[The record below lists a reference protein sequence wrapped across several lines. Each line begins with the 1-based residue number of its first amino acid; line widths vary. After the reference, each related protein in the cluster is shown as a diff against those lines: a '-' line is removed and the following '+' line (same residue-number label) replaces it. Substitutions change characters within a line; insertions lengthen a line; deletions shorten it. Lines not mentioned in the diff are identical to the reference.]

1 MNLVGLQDF
10 ASRKVTEL
18 SGGQSQRVAI
28 ARATAKNPEIIFADE
43 PTGALDEATGKDIL
57 TLLKGLS
64 RDRLVVA
71 VSHDRKF
78 AEEFGDRIIE
88 LADGKIERDS
98 DGSYRDE
105 PCRTGSARAEELNS
119 PKLPLKTA
127 LRLGCG
133 NLLRRPART
142 AITILLSATAF
153 ALTGLT
159 ISARPDGLEGLISA
173 DAVRTI
179 ADVAAAAGGI
189 FAAFSM
195 ALMLNLM
202 WQSAA
207 DRIKTVGILKAC
219 GAGSGLPAAM
229 FACEAG
235 ITGLAAYAAAA
246 ATLFPL
252 CGLANR
258 YVLGDRADAGMTAFA
273 PGLHAPCALLALAVA
288 FILIGCALPTV
299 KAAVLRPADMLREE

>member
-1 MNLVGLQDF
+1 M
-10 ASRKVTEL
+10 
-18 SGGQSQRVAI
+18 
-28 ARATAKNPEIIFADE
+28 
-43 PTGALDEATGKDIL
+43 
-57 TLLKGLS
+57 
-64 RDRLVVA
+64 
-71 VSHDRKF
+71 
-78 AEEFGDRIIE
+78 
-88 LADGKIERDS
+88 
-98 DGSYRDE
+98 
-105 PCRTGSARAEELNS
+105 
-119 PKLPLKTA
+119 
-127 LRLGCG
+127 
-133 NLLRRPART
+133 
-142 AITILLSATAF
+142 LSATAL

-159 ISARPDGLEGLISA
+159 VSARPDGLEGLISA

-207 DRIKTVGILKAC
+207 DRIKTIGILKAC

-258 YVLGDRADAGMTAFA
+258 YVLGDRAAAGMTAFA

-288 FILIGCALPTV
+288 FILIGCALPTI
-299 KAAVLRPADMLREE
+299 KATVLRPADMLREE